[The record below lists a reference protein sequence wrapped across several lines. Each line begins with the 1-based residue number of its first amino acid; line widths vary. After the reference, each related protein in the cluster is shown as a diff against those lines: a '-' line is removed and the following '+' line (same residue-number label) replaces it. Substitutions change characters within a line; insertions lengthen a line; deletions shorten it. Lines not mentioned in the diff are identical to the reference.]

1 MMEYR
6 LRIYEV
12 KQGEMAAWVDEWS
25 RLIRPL
31 REQFGFRVLGAWAG
45 EESNT
50 FVWLLGYDGAD
61 SYEAAD
67 AVYYTSPERAAFDP
81 DPARHLVS
89 TQQLAVEPVG

>member
-1 MMEYR
+1 MEYR

-12 KQGEMAAWVDEWS
+12 KEGEMREWIDEWS

-31 REQFGFRVLGAWAG
+31 RQKLGFRVLGAWAS

-50 FVWLLGYDGAD
+50 FVWLLGHDGPE

-67 AVYYTSPERAAFDP
+67 AAYYAAPDRAAIEP
-81 DPARHLVS
+81 DPARHLAS
-89 TQQLAVEPVG
+89 TRQLRVEPVG